1 MIIKDLLFAILQ
13 KSGENQYPDIH
24 LNTGLKPM
32 VRNTNGDIIPLD
44 TLMLAEVEEPSPIL
58 TKEMMKNLI
67 LEIVG
72 YNGMDIFME
81 NFELDTSYLF
91 NQETRYRVNC
101 YIDSNGFCVA
111 MRRISSDIPSMEYVG
126 F

>member
-1 MIIKDLLFAILQ
+1 
-13 KSGENQYPDIH
+13 
-24 LNTGLKPM
+24 M
-32 VRNTNGDIIPLD
+32 VRNSNGDIITLD
-44 TLMLAEVEEPSPIL
+44 TLILADQEELSPVL

-67 LEIVG
+67 LEIIG

-81 NFELDTSYLF
+81 NFELDTSYIF

-101 YIDSNGFCVA
+101 YMDSNGFCVA
-111 MRRISSDIPSMEYVG
+111 MRRISSEIPSMEYVG